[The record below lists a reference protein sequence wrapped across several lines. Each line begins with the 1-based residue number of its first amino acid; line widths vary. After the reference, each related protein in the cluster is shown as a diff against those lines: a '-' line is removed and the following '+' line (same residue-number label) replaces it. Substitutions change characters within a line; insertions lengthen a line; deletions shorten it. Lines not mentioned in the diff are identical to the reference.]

1 MSFKKEKEDKK
12 SKSSKEVKE
21 VKEVDL
27 SKENEDIREAFGL
40 L

>member
-27 SKENEDIREAFGL
+27 SKENEDIRESFGL